1 MAGYGLLVGLLGL
14 MPLLFFWSF
23 TAMDFNLRK
32 NGGRGSNYVW
42 THLLAPPRCRSCGCR
57 DEAYWNRH
65 LGTDALCTM
74 WFMSLIAGVTESGIA
89 LLLATGIW
97 RDAHMWFLFADGFFL
112 SAAMLL
118 MTAATYPHNF
128 NVGGINRFKDV
139 ARWCRGRPPVPP
151 VSPIRK
157 DSSGSRT
164 TWRLSG
170 TERSSDELSERLPP
184 IARRQRSSSK
194 ERKEKGKRTAARSL
208 FIRDPERPRA
218 TTIV

>member
-1 MAGYGLLVGLLGL
+1 
-14 MPLLFFWSF
+14 
-23 TAMDFNLRK
+23 MDFNLRK

-42 THLLAPPRCRSCGCR
+42 THLLPCRCCGCR

-65 LGTDALCTM
+65 LGTDALSTM
-74 WFMSLIAGVTESGIA
+74 WFMSVIAGVTESGVA
-89 LLLATGIW
+89 VLLATGIW
-97 RDAHMWFLFADGFFL
+97 RDTHMWFLLADGFFL
-112 SAAMLL
+112 SAAMFL

-139 ARWCRGRPPVPP
+139 ARWCRGRPPVVP

-170 TERSSDELSERLPP
+170 RSSNSGEDEMLPP
-184 IARRQRSSSK
+184 IARRQRSSSN
-194 ERKEKGKRTAARSL
+194 ERKANKSKRTTARSL